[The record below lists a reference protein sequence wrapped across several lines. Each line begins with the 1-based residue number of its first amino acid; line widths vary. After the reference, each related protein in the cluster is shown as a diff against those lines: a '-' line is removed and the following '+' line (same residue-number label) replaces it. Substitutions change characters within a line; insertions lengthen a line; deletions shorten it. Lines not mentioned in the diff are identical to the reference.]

1 MKKVLSATTLKGSD
15 KGKLLEV
22 LLEITDAVPLPD
34 DRYSWDIKIHDEPD
48 SLGVTF
54 IVKWYDEDVDQWY
67 CNIEEY
73 GITIDEIIA
82 NNDFYE
88 DMIEFLS
95 HEVED
100 SGYIQ
105 GVEEHEA

>member
-15 KGKLLEV
+15 KGKLLEA
-22 LLEITDAVPLPD
+22 LLEITDAVLLPD
-34 DRYSWDIKIHDEPD
+34 DRYSWDIKIYDEPD

-54 IVKWYDEDVDQWY
+54 IVKWYDENVDEWY
-67 CNIEEY
+67 RNIEEY
-73 GITIDEIIA
+73 GITIDDIIA

-95 HEVED
+95 HEVEAN
-100 SGYIQ
+100 GYM
-105 GVEEHEA
+105 

>member
-15 KGKLLEV
+15 KGKLLEA
-22 LLEITDAVPLPD
+22 LLEITSAVPLPD
-34 DRYSWDIKIHDEPD
+34 DRYSWDLKIYDEPD

-54 IVKWYDEDVDQWY
+54 IVKWYDENVDQWY

-73 GITIDEIIA
+73 GTTIDEIIA
-82 NNDFYE
+82 NSDFCE

-95 HEVED
+95 HEVEA
-100 SGYIQ
+100 SGYM
-105 GVEEHEA
+105 

>member
-1 MKKVLSATTLKGSD
+1 MKRVLSATTLKGSD
-15 KGKLLEV
+15 KGKLLEA
-22 LLEITDAVPLPD
+22 LLEITDAVSLPD
-34 DRYSWDIKIHDEPD
+34 DRYSWDLKIHDEPD

-67 CNIEEY
+67 RNIEEY
-73 GITIDEIIA
+73 GTTIDEIIA

>member
-15 KGKLLEV
+15 KGKLLEA
-22 LLEITDAVPLPD
+22 LLEITSAVPLPD
-34 DRYSWDIKIHDEPD
+34 DRYSWDIKIYDELD
-48 SLGVTF
+48 SLGVMF
-54 IVKWYDEDVDQWY
+54 MVKWYDEDVDQWY
-67 CNIEEY
+67 RNIEEY
-73 GITIDEIIA
+73 GTTIDEIIA

-100 SGYIQ
+100 SGYM
-105 GVEEHEA
+105 

>member
-15 KGKLLEV
+15 KGKLLEA
-22 LLEITDAVPLPD
+22 LLEITDAIPLPD
-34 DRYSWDIKIHDEPD
+34 DRYSWDLKIDDEPD

-67 CNIEEY
+67 RNIEEY
-73 GITIDEIIA
+73 GITIDDIIA

-95 HEVED
+95 HEVEA
-100 SGYIQ
+100 SGYM
-105 GVEEHEA
+105 